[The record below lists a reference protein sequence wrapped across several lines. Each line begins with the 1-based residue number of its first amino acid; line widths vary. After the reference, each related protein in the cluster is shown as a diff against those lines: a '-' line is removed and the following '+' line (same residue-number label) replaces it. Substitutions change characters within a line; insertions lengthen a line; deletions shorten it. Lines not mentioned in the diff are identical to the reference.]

1 MILLIGMSGESLPL
15 MRSCVITDR
24 SLRYIVENQ
33 HDSLRVW
40 PDIARMI
47 DGPAVLL
54 RTHDR

>member
-1 MILLIGMSGESLPL
+1 MISLIGISGESLPL
-15 MRSCVITDR
+15 MRSCAITDR
-24 SLRYIVENQ
+24 PLRYIVDNQ

-40 PDIARMI
+40 PDIARMT